1 MAEWNQE
8 VTLADEVIGHSLIGG
23 KENEETLDNLVGVP
37 FLIENVTFRR
47 GDVSIA
53 PKGQPAVYRDYV
65 SVKAL
70 IRPDYA
76 KRFKR
81 NRVVFND
88 GSTGIYRQIVKY
100 LEAKGVVTLPDDRPE
115 EGSANTTK
123 YDVSFSE
130 RTDSDDSDGK
140 PVYTAPS
147 TKVRLFC
154 PEGLRKSPYAN
165 EYGEAE
171 TWYLA

>member
-1 MAEWNQE
+1 MAEWNAQ
-8 VTLADEVIGHSLIGG
+8 TALADEVIGHTLIGG
-23 KENEETLDNLVGVP
+23 KESEETLESLTGVP
-37 FLIENVTFRR
+37 FLIERVTFRR
-47 GDVSIA
+47 GDISIA

-65 SVKAL
+65 SVECL

-76 KRFKR
+76 RKFKR

-100 LEAKGVVTLPDDRPE
+100 LSAKDIVTLPDDRPE
-115 EGSANTTK
+115 EGPANATR

-130 RTDSDDSDGK
+130 YRIGPNGEEAWSSPATE
-140 PVYTAPS
+140 
-147 TKVRLFC
+147 VRLFC
-154 PEGLRKSPYAN
+154 PEGVRKSPYTN